1 MKEDE
6 NGSLV
11 FTNLTIEDEGE
22 YECYAENDDGI
33 AKTNKI
39 ILRRAFLESF
49 TNVTNVEEIVVNEG
63 DSFKFECKVP
73 RGEPK
78 PNIFWMIQTS
88 YGGIKSVES
97 SHATLDSDGNLWFTS
112 VSRSDASKDSFYV
125 CSAASYI
132 ANEYKLGN
140 RISLKVLP
148 RPKLQK
154 QQQKS
159 TPPTP
164 QYVSS
169 SNITTL
175 SGQNVEFF
183 CIYEGRPSTPTITW
197 SKNGSLIE
205 NVERIFP
212 ENFGKSLKIKKVAL
226 EDEASY
232 ECHASNERGDQHTT
246 RFALTVETLPKFI
259 VEPETRN
266 VTENESVE
274 MKCEVEG
281 RPKPQI
287 EWFYNGKLLKNEVN
301 KNRISLKSVS
311 KFNAGNYAC
320 YAKNK
325 HGFIFKDIS
334 INIVHPSR

>member
-1 MKEDE
+1 ME
-6 NGSLV
+6 NESGSLV
-11 FTNLTIEDEGE
+11 FTKLTNDDEGE

-49 TNVTNVEEIVVNEG
+49 KNVSIVQEIVVNEG

-97 SHATLDSDGNLWFTS
+97 SHVTLDPEGNLWFTS
-112 VSRSDASKDSFYV
+112 VSRSDSTKDSFYV
-125 CSAASYI
+125 CSAASNV

-148 RPKLQK
+148 RTKLQY
-154 QQQKS
+154 QKP

-169 SNITTL
+169 SNITAL

-183 CIYEGRPSTPTITW
+183 CIYEGRPTPTITW

-212 ENFGKSLKIKKVAL
+212 ENFGKSLKIKKVAV

-232 ECHASNERGDQHTT
+232 ECQAMNEKGDQHTT
-246 RFALTVETLPKFI
+246 RFALTVETLPRFI

-266 VTENESVE
+266 VTENELVKIE
-274 MKCEVEG
+274 CEVEG

-287 EWFYNGKLLKNEVN
+287 EWFYNGKALKNEVN
-301 KNRISLKSVS
+301 KNRIILKSVTKS
-311 KFNAGNYAC
+311 NAGNYAC

-325 HGFIFKDIS
+325 YGFIFKDIS
-334 INIVHPSR
+334 INIVHSSR